1 MNFDEN
7 DSGGVGVAIARG
19 ERGILLPTE
28 KGRKKKKK
36 VGGRGVNARRAVL
49 NVTVAH
55 LGPRPG

>member
-36 VGGRGVNARRAVL
+36 KWGVGG
-49 NVTVAH
+49 
-55 LGPRPG
+55 

>member
-19 ERGILLPTE
+19 ERGILLSTE
-28 KGRKKKKK
+28 KGKKKKRKK
-36 VGGRGVNARRAVL
+36 VGGVNARRAVL

>member
-1 MNFDEN
+1 M
-7 DSGGVGVAIARG
+7 AIARG

-28 KGRKKKKK
+28 KGRKKRRKK